1 MTTAAEAAS
10 LSNPGYS
17 SNSGRLGL
25 LGLQVLTEI
34 VSARRNVEYV
44 VGLVIIP
51 ALLYSMFGLPND
63 STWVPGGSTFSTIA
77 LGSFA
82 AYGVVSLAIFTF
94 VDELAKERGQGWI
107 RTLRATPVPFGSY
120 LLGKVCMAAVYSLL
134 IFVVLAAISV
144 PTGGS
149 SLSIASWLSIAA
161 LGIAGV
167 VVFGTVGIA
176 VAFLVRPR
184 AATTIANLVFLPLAF
199 CSGFFFPLSE
209 VPAFVRDV
217 APFLPTYHYGR
228 LVWSHVA
235 TETEIDL
242 FTGIAGEETLV
253 HVAWVL
259 GFALIGGAVAWWATR
274 RDAVTRR

>member
-1 MTTAAEAAS
+1 MTTAAKTAS

-17 SNSGRLGL
+17 SNNGRLGL

-63 STWVPGGSTFSTIA
+63 STWVPDGSTFSTIA

-94 VDELAKERGQGWI
+94 VDELAKERGRGWI

-120 LLGKVCMAAVYSLL
+120 LLAKLCMAAVYSLL
-134 IFVVLAAISV
+134 ILVVLAAISV
-144 PTGGS
+144 PTGAS

-161 LGIAGV
+161 LGVGGV

-209 VPAFVRDV
+209 TPAFVRDL
-217 APFLPTYHYGR
+217 APYLPTYHYGR
-228 LVWSHVA
+228 LVWSQVA
-235 TETEIDL
+235 TDKEIDL

-253 HVAWVL
+253 HVGWVL
-259 GFALIGGAVAWWATR
+259 GFALIGGAAAWWATR

>member
-1 MTTAAEAAS
+1 MKTAAETAN
-10 LSNPGYS
+10 LINPDYS
-17 SNSGRLGL
+17 ANKGRLGL
-25 LGLQVLTEI
+25 FGLQILTEV

-44 VGLVIIP
+44 VGLVIVP

-94 VDELAKERGQGWI
+94 VDELAKERGRGWI
-107 RTLRATPVPFGSY
+107 RTLRATPVSFGSY
-120 LLGKVCMAAVYSLL
+120 LLGKISMAAVYSLL
-134 IFVVLAAISV
+134 ILVVLAVISV
-144 PTGGS
+144 PTGAS
-149 SLSIASWLSIAA
+149 SLSVTSWLSIAA
-161 LGIAGV
+161 LGVGGV
-167 VVFGTVGIA
+167 IIFGTVGIA

-209 VPAFVRDV
+209 IPAFVRDI

-228 LVWSHVA
+228 LVWSRVA
-235 TETEIDL
+235 TDEEIDL
-242 FTGIAGEETLV
+242 FTGIAGEQMLV
-253 HVAWVL
+253 HVGWVF
-259 GFALIGGAVAWWATR
+259 GFAVIGATLAWWATR